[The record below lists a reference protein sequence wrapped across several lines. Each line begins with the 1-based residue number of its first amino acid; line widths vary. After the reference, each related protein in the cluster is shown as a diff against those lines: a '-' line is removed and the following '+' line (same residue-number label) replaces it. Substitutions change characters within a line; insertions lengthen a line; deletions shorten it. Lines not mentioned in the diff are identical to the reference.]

1 MLVIYFIRHGE
12 SVGNKENRF
21 RGRHNFDLSA
31 NGINQAEALKN
42 ELSDITFNC
51 IYTSPLIR
59 AKKTAEIISQDRAEV
74 ISSEELINVSLGS
87 WENQIK
93 GDIKNKY
100 PDLWDTWLT
109 APEELNF
116 EGMETFAEVQRRSYQ
131 FIMQVVPR
139 HPDQTIAIV
148 SHRAVLKP
156 LFAVLLGMTGRYF
169 WKIDID
175 TASYSI
181 AEFRPQRGFTFTC
194 INQNKHLKNFIRE
207 DLG

>member
-156 LFAVLLGMTGRYF
+156 LFAALLGMTGRYF

-175 TASYSI
+175 IYLHQS
-181 AEFRPQRGFTFTC
+181 
-194 INQNKHLKNFIRE
+194 K
-207 DLG
+207 